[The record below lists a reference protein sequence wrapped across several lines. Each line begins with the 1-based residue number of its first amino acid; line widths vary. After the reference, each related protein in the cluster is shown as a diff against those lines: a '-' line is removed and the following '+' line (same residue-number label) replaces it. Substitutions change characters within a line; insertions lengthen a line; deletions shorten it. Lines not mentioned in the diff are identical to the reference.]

1 MYKSRQR
8 GDACTA
14 LLLYCAELLIL
25 YGMGRLCLAGRA
37 YSFLRWLVPAAAA
50 VIAWKKDRSL
60 VVLGFGKGHLRTDAV
75 ILTAWL
81 AVSFCIGL
89 FVMQK
94 PYPGIWQEAC
104 YYLFMVALCEEVL
117 YRGFLQNYLFGLPY
131 PKQICC
137 LIGAGMFAASHL
149 PFYLQVNGFH
159 PIFLLQL
166 SITFIFASCFLLYW
180 RKTEQSADPYCNSF
194 FTGFPANDLVIVK
207 FIEII
212 R

>member
-1 MYKSRQR
+1 MMYNSRQR
-8 GDACTA
+8 RDACIA
-14 LLLYCAELLIL
+14 LLLYGAELLIL

-37 YSFLRWLVPAAAA
+37 YSFLRWLVPAVAA

-60 VVLGFGKGHLRTDAV
+60 VVLGFGKGHLRTDTV

-94 PYPGIWQEAC
+94 PYPEIWPEAC
-104 YYLFMVALCEEVL
+104 YYLFAVALCEEVL
-117 YRGFLQNYLFGLPY
+117 YRGFLQNHLFGLPY

-137 LIGAGMFAASHL
+137 LIGAGMFSASHL

-159 PIFLLQL
+159 PIFLVQL
-166 SITFIFASCFLLYW
+166 GITFVSHLVFCYIGEKRNNLLIPIAIHFSQDFL
-180 RKTEQSADPYCNSF
+180 QM
-194 FTGFPANDLVIVK
+194 I
-207 FIEII
+207 
-212 R
+212 

>member
-1 MYKSRQR
+1 MMYKSRQR

-37 YSFLRWLVPAAAA
+37 YSFLRWLVPAVAA

-166 SITFIFASCFLLYW
+166 SITFIS
-180 RKTEQSADPYCNSF
+180 
-194 FTGFPANDLVIVK
+194 DLVFCYIGEK
-207 FIEII
+207 RNNLLIPIAIHFSQDFLQMI
-212 R
+212 

>member
-1 MYKSRQR
+1 MMYKSRQR
-8 GDACTA
+8 GDACIA
-14 LLLYCAELLIL
+14 LLLYGAELLIL

-37 YSFLRWLVPAAAA
+37 YSFLRWLVPTVAA
-50 VIAWKKDRSL
+50 VIAWKTDRSL

-159 PIFLLQL
+159 PIFLVQL
-166 SITFIFASCFLLYW
+166 GITFISHLVFCYIGEKRNNLLIPIAIHFSQDFL
-180 RKTEQSADPYCNSF
+180 QM
-194 FTGFPANDLVIVK
+194 I
-207 FIEII
+207 
-212 R
+212 

>member
-1 MYKSRQR
+1 MMYNSRQR
-8 GDACTA
+8 RDACIA
-14 LLLYCAELLIL
+14 LLLYGAELLIL

-60 VVLGFGKGHLRTDAV
+60 VVLGFGKGHLRTDTV
-75 ILTAWL
+75 ILTVWL

-89 FVMQK
+89 FVMRK
-94 PYPGIWQEAC
+94 PYPEIRQEAF
-104 YYLFMVALCEEVL
+104 YYLFAVALCEEVL

-149 PFYLQVNGFH
+149 PFYLQVNGFY
-159 PIFLLQL
+159 PIFLVQL
-166 SITFIFASCFLLYW
+166 GITFISHLAFCYIGEKRNNLLIPIAIHFSQDFL
-180 RKTEQSADPYCNSF
+180 QM
-194 FTGFPANDLVIVK
+194 I
-207 FIEII
+207 
-212 R
+212 

>member
-1 MYKSRQR
+1 MMYKSRQR

-37 YSFLRWLVPAAAA
+37 YSFLRWLVPAVAA

-159 PIFLLQL
+159 PIFLVQL
-166 SITFIFASCFLLYW
+166 GITFISHLVFCYIGEKRNNLLIPIAIHFSQDFL
-180 RKTEQSADPYCNSF
+180 QM
-194 FTGFPANDLVIVK
+194 I
-207 FIEII
+207 
-212 R
+212 

>member
-1 MYKSRQR
+1 MMYKSRQR
-8 GDACTA
+8 GDACIA

-37 YSFLRWLVPAAAA
+37 YSFLRWLVPTVAA

-117 YRGFLQNYLFGLPY
+117 YRGFC
-131 PKQICC
+131 KTTC
-137 LIGAGMFAASHL
+137 LACHI
-149 PFYLQVNGFH
+149 PN
-159 PIFLLQL
+159 
-166 SITFIFASCFLLYW
+166 
-180 RKTEQSADPYCNSF
+180 RSA
-194 FTGFPANDLVIVK
+194 V
-207 FIEII
+207 
-212 R
+212 

>member
-1 MYKSRQR
+1 MMYKSRQR
-8 GDACTA
+8 GDACIA

-25 YGMGRLCLAGRA
+25 YGMGRLCLAGRE
-37 YSFLRWLVPAAAA
+37 YSFLRWQVPAAAA
-50 VIAWKKDRSL
+50 VIAWKRDRSL

-94 PYPGIWQEAC
+94 PYPEIWPEAC
-104 YYLFMVALCEEVL
+104 YYLFAVALCEEVL

-137 LIGAGMFAASHL
+137 LIGAGMFSASHL

-159 PIFLLQL
+159 PIFLVQL
-166 SITFIFASCFLLYW
+166 GITFVSHLVFCYIGEKRNNLLIPIVIHFSQDFL
-180 RKTEQSADPYCNSF
+180 QM
-194 FTGFPANDLVIVK
+194 I
-207 FIEII
+207 
-212 R
+212 

>member
-1 MYKSRQR
+1 MMYHSRQR
-8 GDACTA
+8 RDACIA

-25 YGMGRLCLAGRA
+25 YGMGRLCLAGKE
-37 YSFLRWLVPAAAA
+37 YSFLRWLVPAATA
-50 VIAWKKDRSL
+50 VIAWKRDRSL
-60 VVLGFGKGHLRTDAV
+60 VVLGFGKGHLRTDTV

-94 PYPGIWQEAC
+94 PYPEIWPEAC
-104 YYLFMVALCEEVL
+104 YYLFAVALCEEVL

-137 LIGAGMFAASHL
+137 LIGAGMFSASHL

-159 PIFLLQL
+159 PIFLVQL
-166 SITFIFASCFLLYW
+166 GITFVSHLVFCYIGEKRDNLLIPIAIHVSQDFL
-180 RKTEQSADPYCNSF
+180 KM
-194 FTGFPANDLVIVK
+194 I
-207 FIEII
+207 
-212 R
+212 

>member
-1 MYKSRQR
+1 MMYHSRQR
-8 GDACTA
+8 RDACIA

-25 YGMGRLCLAGRA
+25 YGMGRLCLAGKE
-37 YSFLRWLVPAAAA
+37 YSFLRWLVPAATA
-50 VIAWKKDRSL
+50 VIAWKRDRSL
-60 VVLGFGKGHLRTDAV
+60 VVLGFGKGHLRTDTV

-94 PYPGIWQEAC
+94 PYPEIWPEAC
-104 YYLFMVALCEEVL
+104 YYLFEVALCEEVL

-137 LIGAGMFAASHL
+137 LIGAGMFSASHL

-159 PIFLLQL
+159 PIFLVQL
-166 SITFIFASCFLLYW
+166 GITFVSHLVFCYIGEKRNNLLIPIAIHFSQDFL
-180 RKTEQSADPYCNSF
+180 QM
-194 FTGFPANDLVIVK
+194 I
-207 FIEII
+207 
-212 R
+212 

>member
-1 MYKSRQR
+1 MMYKSRQR

-37 YSFLRWLVPAAAA
+37 YSFLRWLVPAVAA

-60 VVLGFGKGHLRTDAV
+60 VLLGFGRGHLRTDAV

-81 AVSFCIGL
+81 TVSFCIGL

-137 LIGAGMFAASHL
+137 LIGAGMFSASHL

-166 SITFIFASCFLLYW
+166 SITFISHLVFCHIGEKRNNLLIPIAIHFSQDFL
-180 RKTEQSADPYCNSF
+180 QM
-194 FTGFPANDLVIVK
+194 I
-207 FIEII
+207 
-212 R
+212 